1 LRAPYG
7 SSVILVRFRSNQV
20 WGIAMRPRAVVVFA
34 CVLTAGVFAALAPV
48 ASASPHAKV
57 PPVCV
62 HHALPQHLNVQVGYC
77 P

>member
-1 LRAPYG
+1 MRA
-7 SSVILVRFRSNQV
+7 
-20 WGIAMRPRAVVVFA
+20 RAVVVVA
-34 CVLTAGVFAALAPV
+34 ALAAGGALAALAPV

-62 HHALPQHLNVQVGYC
+62 QHPLPHHLNVQVGYC